1 MNTSSL
7 RAAYAVMSALA
18 MLLLVSPSSAQQNAA
33 PAAQQAPVRQQP
45 AAVLAQAAPL
55 AQAPAPAAVVP
66 SVPAPAASD
75 ASATPS
81 GDGAGK
87 TLKAAAAGLRELSPW
102 SMFMSADILVKA
114 VMIGLAFASLVTW
127 TIFIAKMIEL
137 SLVQRGLRAALG
149 KIGDARSLAEAQFA
163 LGAREGV
170 LSSLLAAAM
179 REARLSAG
187 ISSDTGIKER
197 ATSSFAEIV
206 RAEARRIRLGMGV
219 LATVGAT
226 SPFVGLFG
234 TVWGIMNSF
243 IGISK
248 SQTTNL
254 AVVAPGIAEAL
265 LATAFGLAA
274 AIPAVIIYNHFSR
287 VTKGYLELVGRA
299 SGAAA
304 RLLSRD
310 LDRTHVSSHI
320 SSLGGVNSRAA
331 E

>member
-1 MNTSSL
+1 MHTSPP
-7 RAAYAVMSALA
+7 RATYAVIFALA
-18 MLLLVSPSSAQQNAA
+18 MLSLATPSSAQQTAA
-33 PAAQQAPVRQQP
+33 PAPQQAPAVSQP
-45 AAVLAQAAPL
+45 AAVPAQAAL
-55 AQAPAPAAVVP
+55 AVQAPDASAVVS

-75 ASATPS
+75 GSAATP
-81 GDGAGK
+81 GDGAGRP
-87 TLKAAAAGLRELSPW
+87 LKSATAGLRELSPW
-102 SMFMSADILVKA
+102 SMFLSADILVKA

-137 SLVQRGLRAALG
+137 SFIQRRLRAALG
-149 KIGDARSLAEAQFA
+149 KISEARSLAEAQFA
-163 LGAREGV
+163 LGAKDSA
-170 LSSLLAAAM
+170 LASLLAAAM

-187 ISSDTGIKER
+187 ISSDSGIKER
-197 ATSSFAEIV
+197 AASSFAEIV
-206 RAEARRIRLGMGV
+206 RAEARRIRLGMGL
-219 LATVGAT
+219 LATIGAT

-287 VTKGYLELVGRA
+287 VTKGYLELVSRS

-310 LDRTHVSSHI
+310 LDRTH
-320 SSLGGVNSRAA
+320 GVAHTRAA

>member
-1 MNTSSL
+1 MYVSRF
-7 RAAYAVMSALA
+7 RAIPLLVIFATLSFAQPILAQQATVPPQQAPASSALQ
-18 MLLLVSPSSAQQNAA
+18 PAQTQPA
-33 PAAQQAPVRQQP
+33 PGAAAQQASP
-45 AAVLAQAAPL
+45 AAADATTLDGSSRPL
-55 AQAPAPAAVVP
+55 KSTTGPM
-66 SVPAPAASD
+66 
-75 ASATPS
+75 
-81 GDGAGK
+81 
-87 TLKAAAAGLRELSPW
+87 RELSPW
-102 SMFMSADILVKA
+102 SMFLSADVLVKA
-114 VMIGLAFASLVTW
+114 VMVGLALASLVTW

-137 SLVQRGLRAALG
+137 SLVRRRLRSALG
-149 KIGDARSLAEAQFA
+149 RIVDSRSLAEAQFS
-163 LGAREGV
+163 LGSSNTI

-187 ISSDTGIKER
+187 ISSDAGIKER
-197 ATSSFAEIV
+197 AASSFAEIV
-206 RAEARRIRLGMGV
+206 RAEARRIRLGMGL
-219 LATVGAT
+219 LATIGAT

-265 LATAFGLAA
+265 LATAFGLVA

-287 VTKGYLELVGRA
+287 LTKGYLELVGRS

-310 LDRTHVSSHI
+310 LDRTHVS
-320 SSLGGVNSRAA
+320 LNSRAA